1 MSIRKCERKIKVRWN
16 YPLKTRAHA
25 SIITLTIYLARVYR
39 DDNDELWLQCRFH
52 TPILLGLFIRSSRIA
67 CFRSRDHQRMA
78 PLSQLSSASKHAES
92 FRAREKRYS
101 FCAGCPVAIG
111 ELERRHNTDTEVI
124 DRAGRLPGKQD
135 SVRGSNK
142 RLPHHAFKEA
152 PACVAP

>member
-1 MSIRKCERKIKVRWN
+1 MTTKN
-16 YPLKTRAHA
+16 YGYNA
-25 SIITLTIYLARVYR
+25 
-39 DDNDELWLQCRFH
+39 
-52 TPILLGLFIRSSRIA
+52 GFIRRFCLGCSFEA
-67 CFRSRDHQRMA
+67 HELFAFALATTKEWHPCRSYLLLA
-78 PLSQLSSASKHAES
+78 ASKHAES